1 MLTCTVAF
9 YVCDKG
15 TNTIHVTSLDH
26 SFMDSPG
33 YNRLHPQSTD
43 DDFNIEFA
51 NIYLTI
57 DEP

>member
-1 MLTCTVAF
+1 MTVIRVPIP
-9 YVCDKG
+9 YMS
-15 TNTIHVTSLDH
+15 TSLDH
-26 SFMDSPG
+26 SIMDSPG